1 MATKKE
7 EANEAAAVEA
17 RDQLDALESLNMA
30 QLRTTAKLM
39 KIASQKDWDKTDF
52 IKAIQDKQNSSV
64 FEMVFD
70 PSLQPKP
77 GYARVLVHRD
87 PTAGSKNSP
96 VQVGY
101 NGQIYHVP
109 RGIEVD
115 IPKEFVGVLKNART
129 VSYNPE
135 GATSSDGTPA
145 QTREQINQ
153 SYPFQVLMITPGKW
167 HNPNDNRAIQYAIRE
182 EFVKMFGH
190 WPTAGELKE
199 AQKAKLI
206 KAHNAIA

>member
-7 EANEAAAVEA
+7 TEAAATEASEA

-39 KIASQKDWDKTDF
+39 KITSQKDWTAEDF
-52 IKAIQDKQNSSV
+52 IKAIQAKQQASV
-64 FEMVFD
+64 MEMVFD
-70 PSLQPKP
+70 PTLQPKP
-77 GYARVLVHRD
+77 GFARILLHRD
-87 PTAGSKNSP
+87 PTPGSKNSP
-96 VQVGY
+96 VQTGF
-101 NGQIYHVP
+101 NGQIYSIP

-115 IPKEFVGVLKNART
+115 IPKEFVEVLKNART
-129 VSYNPE
+129 VTYASE
-135 GATSSDGTPA
+135 GATSSDGAPA
-145 QTREQINQ
+145 QSREQVNQ
-153 SYPFQVLMITPGKW
+153 SYPFQVLMVTPGEWK
-167 HNPNDNRAIQYAIRE
+167 NPNDNRAIQYAVRE

-206 KAHNAIA
+206 KAHNAL